1 MTTTTSNSNGSNNKQ
16 RLIAIAAVVVV
27 ALLVVN
33 GILLYNKFTQDKKIS
48 EQTTELEE
56 QEKLKAELEKQ
67 YFEALSELEEMRTDN
82 EELNLMI
89 EEQQAE
95 LKDSKDRIQKL
106 IANEG
111 DLKRARNEL
120 RSLRQQVDQYLVE
133 IKTLKE
139 ENQLLADQN
148 TQLSEDNTMLSS
160 DLDQQRSANQELS
173 QARAELVSA
182 NSELENQNRNL
193 SSTVTMASVVKVN
206 GINVDGMKNKGNGK
220 STKEKRAK
228 NVDHLKIC
236 FNTTVN
242 EITTP
247 GQEEFYIRIISPT
260 GETLAIEELGSGIL
274 TNSSTNEQ
282 IRYTQIKDYNYSND
296 ATQLCALWEPGTT
309 FPEGNYDIEIYNKGH
324 LAGAGSFELK

>member
-1 MTTTTSNSNGSNNKQ
+1 MTTTTSNSNGSKQ

-33 GILLYNKFTQDKKIS
+33 AILLYNKFTQDKKIS
-48 EQTTELEE
+48 QQTTEIEE

-82 EELNLMI
+82 EELNTMI

-95 LKDSKDRIQKL
+95 LKDSKDRIEKL
-106 IANEG
+106 IATEG
-111 DLKRARNEL
+111 DYKRARNEL
-120 RSLRQQVDQYLVE
+120 RSLRKQVDQYVAE
-133 IKTLKE
+133 IQTLKE
-139 ENQLLADQN
+139 ENQLLTDAN
-148 TQLSEDNTMLSS
+148 SQLTEDNSMLSS
-160 DLDQQRSANQELS
+160 DLTQQRDANAELS

-206 GINVDGMKNKGNGK
+206 TINVDGMKTKGNGK
-220 STKEKRAK
+220 KVKEKRAK
-228 NVDHLKIC
+228 NIDHLKIC
-236 FNTTVN
+236 FNTTAN

-260 GETLAIEELGSGIL
+260 GETLAVEELGSGIL
-274 TNSSTNEQ
+274 TNASTNEQ
-282 IRYTQIKDYNYSND
+282 IRYTQIKEYNYSND
-296 ATQLCALWEPGTT
+296 VTQLCALWEPSTT
-309 FPEGNYDIEIYNKGH
+309 FSTGNYEVEVYNKGH
-324 LAGAGSFELK
+324 LAGSSSFVLK